1 VPWER
6 PFEARFIK
14 NMELVVLARL
24 KWHVCAIT
32 AVSFLDRLLYGA
44 ARRASLLKD
53 DGLLH
58 RMRSRVGLLVMRCL
72 PGELLGPLYLTSQLH
87 ALGADSRLILSAGGI
102 STMCIFQGYQVGWLG
117 CLIAPSCMNTISCNI
132 ALFFLSCLGL

>member
-1 VPWER
+1 MQVAAPWER

-24 KWHVCAIT
+24 QWQVTAIT

-44 ARRASLLKD
+44 AGCASLLKD

-58 RMRSRVGLLVMRCL
+58 RMRHRAGLLVTKAL
-72 PGELLGPLYLTSQLH
+72 PGGTPGH
-87 ALGADSRLILSAGGI
+87 FMGI
-102 STMCIFQGYQVGWLG
+102 HQVF
-117 CLIAPSCMNTISCNI
+117 IR
-132 ALFFLSCLGL
+132 

>member
-1 VPWER
+1 MAAPWER

-24 KWHVCAIT
+24 QWHVTAIT

-58 RMRSRVGLLVMRCL
+58 RMRSRAGLLVTRCL
-72 PGELLGPLYLTSQLH
+72 PGGTARHPCFARHTESMMAFASRAQGLQELIRVDQQTS
-87 ALGADSRLILSAGGI
+87 
-102 STMCIFQGYQVGWLG
+102 
-117 CLIAPSCMNTISCNI
+117 
-132 ALFFLSCLGL
+132 